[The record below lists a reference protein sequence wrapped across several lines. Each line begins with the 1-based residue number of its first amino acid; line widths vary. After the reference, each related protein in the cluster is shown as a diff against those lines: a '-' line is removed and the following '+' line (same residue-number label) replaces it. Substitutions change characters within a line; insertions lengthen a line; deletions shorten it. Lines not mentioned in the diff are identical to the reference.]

1 MFIREINREG
11 LIVIY
16 IMTYNR
22 SINYGAL
29 LQAFSL
35 KRKVLCFFEKVEI
48 INYFSQYLEDKYK
61 PFNANKLK
69 GILRWI
75 VFHKRDKK
83 FRAFIKE
90 ISSEKVYDKAALR
103 QASYEKIIVGSDQV
117 WNYGCSG
124 NDETFLLPNIETKK
138 YSYAASFGVAEL
150 PEKQVPFFKE
160 QLSKF
165 RYISVREKTGQDI
178 CKNQLGLSA
187 EVVLDP
193 TLLLTKEEWAE
204 SFCIQTKN
212 KKYILVYAFEK
223 SKELT
228 AAAKRMAKLTGLP
241 IYNISVST
249 KDFFGNK
256 VIKNA
261 GPKEWVELFYNA
273 AFVITDS
280 FHGTAFSINFNKPF
294 YSFASNERASR
305 IVDLLNMLGLE
316 KRLNPT
322 IEAVNLE
329 TKIEYVSVHEKL
341 AEERKKSIAFIEK
354 IIND

>member
-1 MFIREINREG
+1 MKKIGILTFNRP
-11 LIVIY
+11 
-16 IMTYNR
+16 
-22 SINYGAL
+22 INYGAL
-29 LQAFSL
+29 LQAAAL
-35 KRKVLCFFEKVEI
+35 KEKASCFGETEI
-48 INYFSQYLEDKYK
+48 INYICPYIENMYN
-61 PFNANKLK
+61 PFNGNKLK

-83 FRAFIKE
+83 FCAFIKE
-90 ISSEKVYDKAALR
+90 ISSEKIYDKVALR
-103 QASYEKIIVGSDQV
+103 QTDYEKIIVGSDQV

-138 YSYAASFGVAEL
+138 YSYAASFGGAEL
-150 PEKQVPFFKE
+150 PEQQVPFFKE
-160 QLSKF
+160 YLSKF

-178 CKNQLGLSA
+178 CKKQLDLSA

-193 TLLLTKEEWAE
+193 TLLLTKGEWAE
-204 SFCIQTKN
+204 RFHIQIKN

-223 SKELT
+223 SKALT
-228 AAAKRMAKLTGLP
+228 AVAKRMAKLTGLP
-241 IYNISVST
+241 IYNISIST

-273 AFVITDS
+273 AFIVTDS

-294 YSFASNERASR
+294 YAFASNNRASR
-305 IVDLLNMLGLE
+305 IVDLLETLGLQN
-316 KRLNPT
+316 RLNPT
-322 IEAVNLE
+322 LEEANPNTEIDYNSVN
-329 TKIEYVSVHEKL
+329 EKL
-341 AEERKKSIAFIEK
+341 EEERKKSIAFIEK